1 MLKFNLIGINILFYN
16 DIIIVEGSQCKDRT
30 RGFPDNPISKLSTFT
45 RSSTVTLLIPAMNF
59 ICNATIAGF
68 VVAGRSLN
76 RAPHSQLQIWRSQ
89 NSAYYRI
96 GSIPVNTVGNGRGV
110 CSAISRIVNIT
121 YWCMLFEVSQ
131 VSVQPGDILGL
142 QLPNNNLEIL
152 FTSGGPVN
160 YIFHEHEYLLD
171 PTVGLSLN
179 ESYSNAQQLPQ
190 IMLNFTS
197 GKHCLCMF

>member
-1 MLKFNLIGINILFYN
+1 
-16 DIIIVEGSQCKDRT
+16 
-30 RGFPDNPISKLSTFT
+30 
-45 RSSTVTLLIPAMNF
+45 MNF

-68 VVAGRSLN
+68 AVAGTSLN
-76 RAPHSQLQIWRSQ
+76 GAPHSQLQLWRINSSQ
-89 NSAYYRI
+89 NSAYYKI

-142 QLPNNNLEIL
+142 QLPNNNFEIL
-152 FTSGGPVN
+152 FTSGGPLN
-160 YIFHEHEYLLD
+160 YIFHEYEE

-179 ESYSNAQQLPQ
+179 ETLTYSNVQQLPQ